1 MSLAGLK
8 YTDVDRRRAERLRS
22 RCHASLRA
30 HAVRASRPAVSDG
43 KWIRRAIASGAAG
56 AWCVVYLI
64 EIIRRAETIP
74 RRAGRANCR

>member
-1 MSLAGLK
+1 MSLAALK
-8 YTDVDRRRAERLRS
+8 TVDVDRRRAERLRS

-30 HAVRASRPAVSDG
+30 QSRRASRPAVSDR

-64 EIIRRAETIP
+64 EIIRRAVAIYEH
-74 RRAGRANCR
+74 